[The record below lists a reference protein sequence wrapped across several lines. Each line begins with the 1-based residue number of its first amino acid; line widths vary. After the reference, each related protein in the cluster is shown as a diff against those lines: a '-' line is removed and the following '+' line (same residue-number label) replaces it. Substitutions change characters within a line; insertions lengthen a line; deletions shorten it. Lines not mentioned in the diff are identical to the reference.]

1 VKTRGCFV
9 SNSSSS
15 SFIIGVKG
23 SLTKEKIM
31 KAFRVGKDSPLYSFS
46 ERMAEVM
53 LEADSYTQEEHI
65 KDHYLD
71 SEDDIGTLEKK
82 IFDKGYTFYSG
93 SASDEDSGSYG
104 GAETALCGMTID
116 YEDEEIIIYKEE
128 SY

>member
-1 VKTRGCFV
+1 VKTRGCFI

-23 SLTKEKIM
+23 KLTKKKIM
-31 KAFRVGKDSPLYSFS
+31 KAFRVGEDSPLYSFS
-46 ERMAEVM
+46 EKMADV
-53 LEADSYTQEEHI
+53 LLDATSYTKEEHI
-65 KDHYLD
+65 EDLYLD
-71 SEDDIGTLEKK
+71 SEDEIGILEKK

-93 SASDEDSGSYG
+93 CASDEDG
-104 GAETALCGMTID
+104 GAESALCGMTLD